1 MLVKI
6 QGGKIPKRT
15 EKLIVHV
22 TSLTVIFSLY
32 QSVMYPAAQALW
44 SNWAPPN
51 ERSRLIGFSYAGGQF
66 GNAIIFPIGGFL
78 CAYGFDGGWPSVFY
92 VIGECFYVCVC
103 NTEITSVTV

>member
-1 MLVKI
+1 M
-6 QGGKIPKRT
+6 
-15 EKLIVHV
+15 HFA
-22 TSLTVIFSLY
+22 SLTVIFFLY

-78 CAYGFDGGWPSVFY
+78 CAYGFDSALLLLVAVYEYCSSTVGSIHDHGQVMPGSVRD
-92 VIGECFYVCVC
+92 IGASERR
-103 NTEITSVTV
+103 S